1 MDALQQWLESAGVK
15 YASLFTLAF
24 GFIFLALA
32 CYVSHIVARRILLAW
47 IHKIAQMSSATWDDV
62 LVEHKLFDRLAH
74 LAPAV
79 VLQAGAPFFF
89 PHSPDIVA
97 FLQRINDFYIIW
109 VAVAVSFSLLNAAAT
124 FYLTS
129 PKSTKEFPIKVIV
142 QVFQIIVV
150 FIGAIF
156 GLAILLNESPLVLL
170 SGLGAITAVLLI
182 IFRDALLGFT
192 AGIQI
197 AVNRLV
203 AVGDWIVMPKYDAD
217 GTVTEI
223 ALTTVRVQNWDNT
236 FTIIPTYA
244 LISDS
249 FKNWRS
255 VFEMGARRIKRS
267 INIDIDSVKFLDE
280 AAIERFSKI
289 KYIAEYI
296 EQRRAEALHEGS
308 AGLVDERRITNLG
321 AFRAYVFNYLR
332 NHPKIHKQMTL
343 NVRHL
348 QPTEN
353 GIPVEIWAYTTE
365 TSFVNYENVQ
375 AEIFNHIIAIVPEFE
390 LRIFQRPTG
399 YDMRQMYLS
408 NGINGTA
415 RTENAVPEST

>member
-1 MDALQQWLESAGVK
+1 MDALQQWLESAGIK
-15 YASLFTLAF
+15 YANLITLAL
-24 GFIFLALA
+24 GFIFLIVV
-32 CYVSHIVARRILLAW
+32 CYASHFIARRILLAW
-47 IHKIAQMSSATWDDV
+47 IHRLAQMSTSKWDDV
-62 LVEHKLFDRLAH
+62 LVEHKTFDRVAH

-79 VLQAGAPFFF
+79 VLQVGAPFFF
-89 PHSPDIVA
+89 PNSPDIVA
-97 FLQRINDFYIIW
+97 FLGRLNDFYIIW
-109 VAVAVSFSLLNAAAT
+109 VAVAVSFSLLNATAAL
-124 FYLTS
+124 YLSS

-142 QVFQIIVV
+142 QVFQIVAV
-150 FIGAIF
+150 FVGAIF

-197 AVNRLV
+197 ATNRLV
-203 AVGDWIVMPKYDAD
+203 AIGDWIVMPKYDAD

-244 LISDS
+244 LISES

-267 INIDIDSVKFLDE
+267 INIDIHSVKFLDE
-280 AAIERFSKI
+280 AAMERLSKI

-296 EQRRAEALHEGS
+296 EQRRREAVQEGS

-321 AFRAYVFNYLR
+321 AFRAYVFNYIK
-332 NHPKIHKQMTL
+332 NHPKIHKGMTF

-353 GIPVEIWAYTTE
+353 GIPIEIWAFTTE
-365 TSFVNYENVQ
+365 TSFVDYENVQ

-399 YDMRQMYLS
+399 YDMRQMYLT
-408 NGINGTA
+408 NGETKRA
-415 RTENAVPEST
+415 AALPQST

>member
-1 MDALQQWLESAGVK
+1 MMNSIQSWLESAGVL
-15 YASLFTLAF
+15 YADVLTVAL
-24 GFIFLALA
+24 GFVF
-32 CYVSHIVARRILLAW
+32 LLAVCYLSHFISRRVLLTW
-47 IHKIAQMSSATWDDV
+47 IHSIAQMSKASWDDV
-62 LVEHKLFDRLAH
+62 LVEQKTFDRLAH

-79 VLQAGAPFFF
+79 ALQACAPIFF
-89 PHSPDIVA
+89 PNSPDIIA
-97 FLQRINDFYIIW
+97 FLSRINDFYIIW
-109 VAVAVSFSLLNAAAT
+109 VAVAVVFSLLNAMAQL
-124 FYLTS
+124 YLLS
-129 PKSTKEFPIKVIV
+129 PKSTKEFPVKVIV
-142 QVFQIIVV
+142 QVFQIVAV
-150 FIGAIF
+150 FVGAIF

-197 AVNRLV
+197 ATNRLV
-203 AVGDWIVMPKYDAD
+203 AIGDWIAMPKYDAD

-244 LISDS
+244 LISES

-267 INIDIDSVKFLDE
+267 INIDINSVKFLDE
-280 AAIERFSKI
+280 AALERLSKI

-296 EQRRAEALHEGS
+296 EQRREEALHEGS
-308 AGLVDERRITNLG
+308 AGLVDEKRITNLG
-321 AFRAYVFNYLR
+321 AFRAYVFNYIK
-332 NHPKIHKQMTL
+332 NHPKIHKAMTF

-353 GIPVEIWAYTTE
+353 GIPIEVWAFTTE
-365 TSFVNYENVQ
+365 TPFVNYENVQ

-399 YDMRQMYLS
+399 YDMRQMYMPNGESVPALPPAS
-408 NGINGTA
+408 NAN
-415 RTENAVPEST
+415 